1 MPAHTQ
7 QCPPRKTFE
16 TQGRLPSLSGQ
27 DPLLQIVTST
37 ASTAAPLSILSRGS
51 SSLGPGLDIGFRE
64 DPVNIAATAAATDD
78 DASPAGRNGNNG
90 IGHGS
95 NTRDDDRPRPAE
107 NGRSAG
113 EEPSK
118 VGTNRSSSHP
128 NEVRVE
134 PVNVD
139 TYMPHTSTQ
148 TLDIGWLTNLCALR
162 SPTPIGDEY
171 DIYRRPI
178 L

>member
-1 MPAHTQ
+1 GSTISGVAIS
-7 QCPPRKTFE
+7 E
-16 TQGRLPSLSGQ
+16 TSPSKGSRQAGESAQLQGESQGRLPSLSGQ

-113 EEPSK
+113 EE
-118 VGTNRSSSHP
+118 
-128 NEVRVE
+128 
-134 PVNVD
+134 
-139 TYMPHTSTQ
+139 
-148 TLDIGWLTNLCALR
+148 
-162 SPTPIGDEY
+162 
-171 DIYRRPI
+171 
-178 L
+178 